1 MDALKI
7 PKANVVRISG
17 LFNKSNIESKKKKKK
32 RQPWTQ
38 ISLLFYKL

>member
-32 RQPWTQ
+32 KTTLDTDFS
-38 ISLLFYKL
+38 IVL